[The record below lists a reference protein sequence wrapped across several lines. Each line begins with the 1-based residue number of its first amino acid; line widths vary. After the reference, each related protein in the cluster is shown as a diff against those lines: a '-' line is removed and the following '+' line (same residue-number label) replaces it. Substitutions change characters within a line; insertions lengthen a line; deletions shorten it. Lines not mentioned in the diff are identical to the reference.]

1 MLEFRPRPT
10 FWRLALVTAC
20 QVLLSAWIVNAA
32 ISTLELL
39 VLRDAGLR
47 AVIVYASPWDTVR
60 ERLAPDP
67 ADVELVRRYEEA
79 DRIHLHV
86 AGWFAAGAVLLALA
100 IMKLWPGGPSLAARM
115 FGYVFGAVVA
125 TFGIARLASHAVRAD
140 LPPAAILGSLSLV
153 AGVVVAVVAM
163 RRTIV
168 LLGNVYSSRFWIL
181 VAIFP
186 VCVALAFVSLRAAVG
201 AALLAGAALIAT
213 FLPIHEKFEQLTRV
227 ELREAVVPLLVTM
240 ALLGVTTMRAL
251 VVREGQIRIER
262 WEEIRNGIPLD
273 WPLSTAS
280 VCASPLYSSCAC
292 SPLKPLPRRA

>member
-10 FWRLALVTAC
+10 FWRLAVVTAC
-20 QVLLSAWIVNAA
+20 QVLLAAWIVNVA
-32 ISTLELL
+32 ISALEML

-60 ERLAPDP
+60 ERLEPDP
-67 ADVELVRRYEEA
+67 ADTELVRRYAEA

-86 AGWFAAGAVLLALA
+86 AGWFAAGAVLLALI

-115 FGYVFGAVVA
+115 FGYVFGAVLA
-125 TFGIARLASHAVRAD
+125 TFGIARLASHEVRMD

-153 AGVVVAVVAM
+153 AGLLVAIVAM
-163 RRTIV
+163 RRLIV
-168 LLGNVYSSRFWIL
+168 LLGNVYASRFWIL

-240 ALLGVTTMRAL
+240 ALIGVTTMRAL

-273 WPLSTAS
+273 WPLSTAQY
-280 VCASPLYSSCAC
+280 APH
-292 SPLKPLPRRA
+292 LPAPRVPARC

>member
-10 FWRLALVTAC
+10 FWRLAVVTAC
-20 QVLLSAWIVNAA
+20 QVLLAAWIVNVA
-32 ISTLELL
+32 ISALEML

-60 ERLAPDP
+60 ERLEPDP
-67 ADVELVRRYEEA
+67 ADVELVRRYAEA

-86 AGWFAAGAVLLALA
+86 AGWFAAGAVLLALI

-115 FGYVFGAVVA
+115 FGYVFGAVLA
-125 TFGIARLASHAVRAD
+125 TFGIARLASHEVRMD

-153 AGVVVAVVAM
+153 AGLVVAIVAM
-163 RRTIV
+163 RRMIV

-186 VCVALAFVSLRAAVG
+186 VCVALAFVSLRATVG

-240 ALLGVTTMRAL
+240 ALIGVTTMRAL
-251 VVREGQIRIER
+251 VVREGEIRIER

-273 WPLSTAS
+273 WPLSTAQY
-280 VCASPLYSSCAC
+280 APH
-292 SPLKPLPRRA
+292 LPAPRVPARC

>member
-1 MLEFRPRPT
+1 MHEFTPRPT
-10 FWRLALVTAC
+10 FWRLALVAAC
-20 QVLLSAWIVNAA
+20 QVLLSAWIVNLAV
-32 ISTLELL
+32 SVLETL

-47 AVIVYASPWDTVR
+47 EVIVYASPWDTVR
-60 ERLAPDP
+60 ERLEPDP
-67 ADVELVRRYEEA
+67 ADLELVRRYQEA

-125 TFGIARLASHAVRAD
+125 TFGIARLASHEVRLD

-153 AGVVVAVVAM
+153 VGLAVAVVAM
-163 RRTIV
+163 RRLIV

-181 VAIFP
+181 VAICP

-213 FLPIHEKFEQLTRV
+213 FLPIHAKFEQLTRV
-227 ELREAVVPLLVTM
+227 ELREAVAPLLVVM
-240 ALLGVTTMRAL
+240 ALAGLSTMRAV
-251 VVREGQIRIER
+251 VVREGHLRIER

-273 WPLSTAS
+273 WPLSTAPH
-280 VCASPLYSSCAC
+280 ASGLR
-292 SPLKPLPRRA
+292 PRRLALRR

>member
-1 MLEFRPRPT
+1 MHEFRPRPT

-20 QVLLSAWIVNAA
+20 QVLLAAWIVNLGV
-32 ISTLELL
+32 STLELL

-60 ERLAPDP
+60 ERLEPDP
-67 ADVELVRRYEEA
+67 ADAELVRRYERA

-115 FGYVFGAVVA
+115 FGYVFGAVLA
-125 TFGIARLASHAVRAD
+125 TFGIARLASHEVRID
-140 LPPAAILGSLSLV
+140 LPPAAILGSLSLA
-153 AGVVVAVVAM
+153 AGLVVAVVAM
-163 RRTIV
+163 RRMIV
-168 LLGNVYSSRFWIL
+168 LLGNVYESRFWIL

-201 AALLAGAALIAT
+201 AALLAGAAFMAT
-213 FLPIHEKFEQLTRV
+213 LLPVHGKFEQLTRV

-240 ALLGVTTMRAL
+240 ALIGVTTMRAL

-273 WPLSTAS
+273 WPLSTAQY
-280 VCASPLYSSCAC
+280 ASHFPT
-292 SPLKPLPRRA
+292 RRVPARC